1 MIGFLDTD
9 ETLVEDECWSSFG
22 WVFVKAVSM
31 EVVVEKVRV
40 GLGRMGHEEG
50 KSLSNRVVG
59 FLVLVDLRVAVSLVI

>member
-1 MIGFLDTD
+1 M
-9 ETLVEDECWSSFG
+9 
-22 WVFVKAVSM
+22 FVKEVSI